1 MKTGG
6 ISGTRLF
13 GVLKTS
19 DNTHLQ
25 YPCTGLLEIQE
36 VSVCGTIIKAVFRP
50 LRAEGMAPFVQV
62 KNPVFELGYHQ
73 AEAMNTLQAQPQ
85 FFD

>member
-19 DNTHLQ
+19 DNTYIQ

-36 VSVCGTIIKAVFRP
+36 VSVCGTISNAVFRP
-50 LRAEGMAPFVQV
+50 LRAEGLAPFVQV
-62 KNPVFELGYHQ
+62 KNPVFELGYNQ
-73 AEAMNTLQAQPQ
+73 ADAMATLQAQPS